1 MLSVVLNSFTR
12 PKTPG
17 TMSGFSTR
25 VSIFVL
31 LSTLSICNCI
41 QFNYGVESEV
51 LRTSDDRIQGA
62 RSRENKDFVFGGLYP
77 IHSPDPDSGGG
88 RCGSRLPVR
97 ELERMEATL
106 FAIDLIN
113 NDTELLKGLSIG
125 YDIRDTCASEN
136 VGLDEAV
143 DLIITGSQLD
153 IASSQTC
160 SAMGTNT
167 STSINPPTL
176 GIIGAANSGV
186 SIPVAGLGRLF
197 QMPQI
202 SYVSSSALLS
212 NRDRYGF
219 FYRTIP
225 PDDQQARA
233 MVDVLLKFNW
243 TYVSA
248 IYVRNTYGEPGIEE
262 FKALAEQHGICIDVD
277 RGVDDDFDSTTITDL
292 LIQSSANV
300 VIIFGTERIV
310 IPILRGIANTTSA
323 TRFTWIAS
331 DAWARLTDVT
341 HQFNETAAGLY
352 GIAPLTD
359 HVSQFHDYY
368 SQLTVESNV
377 RNPWFPEYFAD
388 YGNCDLSNT
397 SANPCLRNQSVPDF
411 ERYEQD
417 DVASL
422 VVDAV
427 YAFAHALQNFLNDN
441 CQLPI
446 QWVRTNQSC
455 VGQTRELNGSAL
467 LEYIAKLDFVNN
479 ITGNKIVFDS
489 QGNVEGKYE
498 LLNYQTNGPVEK
510 REYEFVRAGIWDGSL
525 TNDSNRQ
532 ALTLDSSQTLQ
543 FGINDN
549 KSIRFVPQPSQC
561 GRCEVGQRRRV
572 VQSSC
577 CGLCEPCLGQMYST
591 DPMNPNCTMCPAE
604 MWGNNPL
611 VGSDLC
617 VTISESFIRYSDAF
631 SIVVIILA
639 ILGLIAVM
647 TTTIIYII
655 FWKTPVVKSSG
666 REQMITLL
674 IGIGLIFI
682 LAFVYVSP
690 PEPGVCAVQR
700 VGFWICYSIIFGALL
715 VKTVRVTR
723 IFYQSGTLTRVRF
736 TEPHY
741 QVLFTSLIIIG
752 QVVIVIIGLIVVN
765 PTVSRGIR
773 YNRENS
779 NNFPEVVVACVVD
792 HPAILVI
799 CAAYETMLIVLSTIL
814 GVMSFKYPKNFN
826 EAKFVSFCTFIITI
840 IWAAFVGLYAYFA
853 VEQRQE
859 IQNAIT
865 GLASVLSA
873 YAVLAC
879 LFGPKLFIIF
889 FRSEQNKP
897 GNIKTSA
904 SHDQHLS
911 VNLTTISNVAR
922 DQQSVDIFSP
932 VVVDS
937 GSMSM
942 TKGGCSLF

>member
-1 MLSVVLNSFTR
+1 
-12 PKTPG
+12 
-17 TMSGFSTR
+17 MSGFLAR
-25 VSIFVL
+25 VSILAL
-31 LSTLSICNCI
+31 LSTLSITNCI

-51 LRTSDDRIQGA
+51 LRTSDNRIRGA
-62 RSRENKDFVFGGLYP
+62 RSRENKDFVFGGLFA
-77 IHSPDPDSGGG
+77 IHAPDPDSGGG
-88 RCGSRLPVR
+88 HCGTRLAAR
-97 ELERMEATL
+97 GLERMEATM
-106 FAIDLIN
+106 FAIDQIN
-113 NDTELLKGLSIG
+113 SDTKLLPGLNIG
-125 YDIRDTCASEN
+125 FDVRDTCSSEN
-136 VGLDEAV
+136 IGLDEAFN
-143 DLIITGSQLD
+143 LIITGSQLE
-153 IASSQTC
+153 ILSCQTC
-160 SAMGTNT
+160 SAMDVNT
-167 STSINPPTL
+167 STSIDPPTL

-186 SIPVAGLGRLF
+186 SVPVAGLGRLF

-202 SYVSSSALLS
+202 SYASSSALLS
-212 NRDRYGF
+212 NRDLYGY
-219 FYRTIP
+219 FYRTFP
-225 PDDQQARA
+225 PDNQQAKA
-233 MVDVLLKFNW
+233 MIDVLLKFNW

-248 IYVRNTYGEPGIEE
+248 IHARTTYGEPGIEE
-262 FKALAEQHGICIDVD
+262 FRALAEQHGICIDVD
-277 RGVDDDFDSTTITDL
+277 EGVDDVVDDADSDDITDL
-292 LIQSSANV
+292 LIKSSANV
-300 VIIFGTERIV
+300 VIVFGTERTIR
-310 IPILRGIANTTSA
+310 PILKRIAKTTSA

-331 DAWARLTDVT
+331 DGWAKLTDVT
-341 HQFNETAAGLY
+341 HPYNESAAGMY

-359 HVSQFHDYY
+359 HVSQFHNYFE
-368 SQLTVESNV
+368 QLTISNNK
-377 RNPWFPEYFAD
+377 RNPWFPKYFASFD
-388 YGNCDLSNT
+388 NCDLSNSST
-397 SANPCLRNQSVPDF
+397 NPCLRNQNVTDF
-411 ERYEQD
+411 ARYEQD
-417 DVASL
+417 EVAPL
-422 VVDAV
+422 VIDAV

-467 LEYIAKLDFVNN
+467 LEYIAKLDIVNN
-479 ITGNKIVFDS
+479 ITGNKIMFDS
-489 QGNVEGKYE
+489 EGNVEGRYE
-498 LLNYQTNGPVEK
+498 ILNYQASGPVGE
-510 REYEFVRAGIWDGSL
+510 REYAFVRAGTWDGSV
-525 TNDSNRQ
+525 TNDSSLQ
-532 ALTLDSSQTLQ
+532 TLAIDSSQTLQ
-543 FGINDN
+543 FGINDD

-561 GRCEVGQRRRV
+561 GRCEVGQHRRV

-591 DPMNPNCTMCPAE
+591 DPMSLNCTMCPAE

-611 VGSDLC
+611 VGSDSC
-617 VTISESFIRYSDAF
+617 VTISESFIHYSNAF

-639 ILGLIAVM
+639 LLGLIAVM
-647 TTTIIYII
+647 ATTIIYII

-723 IFYQSGTLTRVRF
+723 IFYHPKTLTRVRF

-773 YNRENS
+773 DNRKNS
-779 NNFPEVVVACVVD
+779 NDFPEVVVACVVD
-792 HPAILVI
+792 HTAILAT
-799 CAAYETMLIVLSTIL
+799 CAVYETMLIVLSTIF
-814 GVMSFKYPKNFN
+814 GVLSFKYPKNFN
-826 EAKFVSFCTFIITI
+826 EAKFVSFCTFVIAI

-853 VEQRQE
+853 VEGRQE

-889 FRSEQNKP
+889 FRSKQNKP
-897 GNIKTSA
+897 GITKADA
-904 SHDQHLS
+904 SHNMDSDANFATLTNTARRHQSADMLS
-911 VNLTTISNVAR
+911 
-922 DQQSVDIFSP
+922 SVIDNK
-932 VVVDS
+932 V
-937 GSMSM
+937 SMST
-942 TKGGCSLF
+942 TKGEWCHWLPLMFGCGLPC

>member
-1 MLSVVLNSFTR
+1 
-12 PKTPG
+12 
-17 TMSGFSTR
+17 MSDFPAR

-31 LSTLSICNCI
+31 LSTLSTANCI

-77 IHSPDPDSGGG
+77 IHAPDPDSRGG
-88 RCGSRLPVR
+88 RCGSRIETR
-97 ELERMEATL
+97 GLERMEATM

-113 NDTELLKGLSIG
+113 IDTELLPGLSIG
-125 YDIRDTCASEN
+125 YDVRDTCASEN
-136 VGLDEAV
+136 IGLDEAV

-160 SAMGTNT
+160 SAMGANT
-167 STSINPPTL
+167 STSINPPTS
-176 GIIGAANSGV
+176 GIIGAAHSGV
-186 SIPVAGLGRLF
+186 SIPVASLGRLF

-212 NRDRYGF
+212 NRDRYGY
-219 FYRTIP
+219 FYRTFP
-225 PDDQQARA
+225 PDNQQARA
-233 MVDVLLKFNW
+233 MIDVLLKFNW

-248 IYVRNTYGEPGIEE
+248 IHARTTYGEPGIEE
-262 FKALAEQHGICIDVD
+262 FRTLAEQHGICIDVD
-277 RGVDDDFDSTTITDL
+277 RGVDDDFESNTITDL
-292 LIQSSANV
+292 LIESTTNV
-300 VIIFGTERIV
+300 VIVFGTERTIR
-310 IPILRGIANTTSA
+310 PILRRIANTTSA

-331 DAWARLTDVT
+331 DGWAKLTDVT
-341 HQFNETAAGLY
+341 HPYNESAAGMY

-359 HVSQFHDYY
+359 HVSQFQDYF
-368 SQLTVESNV
+368 SQLTIDNNK
-377 RNPWFPEYFAD
+377 RNPWFPELFAAYD
-388 YGNCDLSNT
+388 NCDLSNT
-397 SANPCLRNQSVPDF
+397 SANPCMRNQTVTDIA
-411 ERYEQD
+411 RYEQD
-417 DVASL
+417 EVAPL
-422 VVDAV
+422 VIDAV

-441 CQLPI
+441 CQLPV

-455 VGQTRELNGSAL
+455 VGQTRDLNGSAL

-479 ITGNKIVFDS
+479 ITGNRIVFDS
-489 QGNVEGKYE
+489 EGNVEGRYE
-498 LLNYQTNGPVEK
+498 ILNYQRSGPVER
-510 REYEFVRAGIWDGSL
+510 REYDFVRVGTWDGSV
-525 TNDSNRQ
+525 TNDSSLQ
-532 ALTLDSSQTLQ
+532 ALTLNSSQTFQ
-543 FGINDN
+543 FGINDD

-577 CGLCEPCLGQMYST
+577 CGLCESCLGQIYST
-591 DPMNPNCTMCPAE
+591 DPMSPNCTKCPAE

-611 VGSDLC
+611 VGSDSC
-617 VTISESFIRYSDAF
+617 VPISESFIRHSDPF

-647 TTTIIYII
+647 ATTVIYII
-655 FWKTPVVKSSG
+655 FWKTTVVKSSG

-723 IFYQSGTLTRVRF
+723 IFYRSATLTRVRF

-773 YNRENS
+773 PDRKNS

-799 CAAYETMLIVLSTIL
+799 CAAYETMLIILSTIL

-826 EAKFVSFCTFIITI
+826 EAKFVSFCTFIIAI

-853 VEQRQE
+853 VEGRQE

-879 LFGPKLFIIF
+879 LFGPKLFIVF
-889 FRSEQNKP
+889 FRAEQNKFETT
-897 GNIKTSA
+897 KACA
-904 SHDQHLS
+904 SRNPD
-911 VNLTTISNVAR
+911 SNVTLNTLTNTLR
-922 DQQSVDIFSP
+922 NQQSAKTLSAVIDDNGP
-932 VVVDS
+932 
-937 GSMSM
+937 MSV
-942 TKGGCSLF
+942 TKGGCITNGVLMAFLLN

>member
-1 MLSVVLNSFTR
+1 
-12 PKTPG
+12 
-17 TMSGFSTR
+17 MSGFLAR
-25 VSIFVL
+25 VSILVL
-31 LSTLSICNCI
+31 LSTLSITNCI

-51 LRTSDDRIQGA
+51 LHTSDDRIQGF

-77 IHSPDPDSGGG
+77 IHAPDPDSGGG
-88 RCGSRLPVR
+88 HCGSRLDEGL
-97 ELERMEATL
+97 ELVEATL

-113 NDTELLKGLSIG
+113 SDTELLSGLEIG
-125 YDIRDTCASEN
+125 YDARDTCASEN
-136 VGLDEAV
+136 IGLDEAV

-153 IASSQTC
+153 IASSQCC

-167 STSINPPTL
+167 STSINPPTS
-176 GIIGAANSGV
+176 GVIGASHSAV
-186 SIPVAGLGRLF
+186 SVPVAGLGRIF

-212 NRDRYGF
+212 NRDLYGY
-219 FYRTIP
+219 FYRTFP
-225 PDDQQARA
+225 PDNQQARA
-233 MVDVLLKFNW
+233 MIDVLLKFNW

-248 IYVRNTYGEPGIEE
+248 IHARTTYGEPGIEE
-262 FKALAEQHGICIDVD
+262 FRALAEQHGICIDVD

-292 LIQSSANV
+292 LIESSANV
-300 VIIFGTERIV
+300 VIVFGTRRTIT
-310 IPILRGIANTTSA
+310 PILERIANTTSA

-331 DAWARLTDVT
+331 DAWSRARDVT
-341 HQFNETAAGLY
+341 HLYNKSTAGMY

-359 HVSQFHDYY
+359 HVSHFHDYL
-368 SQLTVESNV
+368 SKLTINNNK
-377 RNPWFPEYFAD
+377 RNPWFPEYFTTYD
-388 YGNCDLSNT
+388 NCDLSNNGT
-397 SANPCLRNQSVPDF
+397 NPCMKNQPIT
-411 ERYEQD
+411 EITGYKQD
-417 DVASL
+417 ELSPL
-422 VVDAV
+422 VIDAV

-441 CQLPI
+441 CQMPI

-489 QGNVEGKYE
+489 QGNVEGRYE
-498 LLNYQTNGPVEK
+498 ILNYQAYGPVNIVGQ
-510 REYEFVRAGIWDGSL
+510 EYKLIRVGIWDSSIA
-525 TNDSNRQ
+525 NDSNRQ
-532 ALTLDSSQTLQ
+532 ALALDSSQTLQ
-543 FGINDN
+543 FGINDD

-561 GRCEVGQRRRV
+561 GRCEMGQHRKV

-577 CGLCEPCLGQMYST
+577 CGLCEPCLGQTYST
-591 DPMNPNCTMCPAE
+591 DPMSPNCTMCPAE

-611 VGSDLC
+611 VGSDSC
-617 VTISESFIRYSDAF
+617 VPIPESFIRYSDPF

-639 ILGLIAVM
+639 ILGLIAVLA
-647 TTTIIYII
+647 TTVIYII

-723 IFYQSGTLTRVRF
+723 IFYRPGTLTRVRF

-752 QVVIVIIGLIVVN
+752 QVVIVIIGLVVVN
-765 PTVSRGIR
+765 LSASRMIR
-773 YNRENS
+773 RSRENV
-779 NNFPEVVVACVVD
+779 FPDLVVACVVD
-792 HPAILVI
+792 DTAILVL
-799 CAAYETMLIVLSTIL
+799 CTLYESILIVLSTIL
-814 GVMSFKYPKNFN
+814 GVMSFKYPENFN

-840 IWAAFVGLYAYFA
+840 IWAAFVGMYAYFA
-853 VEQRQE
+853 VEGRQE

-873 YAVLAC
+873 YAVLTC

-889 FRSEQNKP
+889 FRSKQNKP
-897 GNIKTSA
+897 GITKASA
-904 SHDQHLS
+904 SQDLGTG
-911 VNLTTISNVAR
+911 VNVTVISNAPAA
-922 DQQSVDIFSP
+922 QQFGNTLSTVLD
-932 VVVDS
+932 DN
-937 GSMSM
+937 SMNTS
-942 TKGGCSLF
+942 KCE